1 MEGTKVLKGAAGGF
15 VRANPRT
22 DLFEVHR
29 FHHVEFWCGD
39 AGATSSRFARGL
51 GMTKVAASD
60 LSTGNARFAST
71 VLASHDLVLCFTA
84 PYGRDAGS
92 SGRSCGGGVGEGG
105 GAAPGEDRQ
114 GDARP
119 CPLSWY
125 DAAKAHDF
133 HAAHGLAVRA
143 VGILVSD
150 AAEAHAAAV
159 AGGATSVLPP
169 QVLDE
174 AEVVGEPDARFGG
187 ADARVSVAEVALY
200 GDVVLRFVSGTAGY
214 AGPYLPGWGRAGVC
228 STSAGGGA
236 DWRSRSASGEGSFGL
251 RRLDHAV
258 GNVPVL
264 QEVWERVARATG
276 FHEFAEFTAED
287 VGTVDSG
294 LNSVVLASNNELVL
308 LPINEPTFGTR
319 RKSQIQTYLEHNGGA
334 GLQHL
339 ALKCDDAIATVARM
353 RNVGEFD
360 FMPRPGDA
368 YYDALEARVG
378 KGTLSVEQLQAVRDL
393 GILVDKDDQGILLQ
407 VFTKPVGDRPTLFL
421 EIIQRLGCNVA
432 ADGGLDARDE
442 PAGSVQA
449 CEAPPQHYDGQLG
462 GCGGFG
468 KGNFTEL
475 FKSIE
480 DYERTLDIEPQQE
493 G

>member
-1 MEGTKVLKGAAGGF
+1 MLKGAAGGF
-15 VRANPRT
+15 VRSNPRS
-22 DLFEVHR
+22 DRFEVHR

-39 AGATSSRFARGL
+39 AGATASRFARGL
-51 GMTKVAASD
+51 GMAKVAGCD
-60 LSTGNARFAST
+60 LSTGNARFASA

-84 PYGRDAGS
+84 PYGRQ
-92 SGRSCGGGVGEGG
+92 
-105 GAAPGEDRQ
+105 P
-114 GDARP
+114 GDAEEDTRP
-119 CPLSWY
+119 CPLPWFDTSR
-125 DAAKAHDF
+125 AHAF

-143 VGILVSD
+143 VGIVVSD

-159 AGGATSVLPP
+159 AGGAASVLSPR
-169 QVLDE
+169 VLDE
-174 AEVVGEPDARFGG
+174 AEAVSDPGARFGG
-187 ADARVSVAEVALY
+187 SDARVTIAEVRLY
-200 GDVVLRFVSGTAGY
+200 GDVVLRLVSGLTGFN
-214 AGPYLPGWGRAGVC
+214 GPYLPGWGKAGD
-228 STSAGGGA
+228 STRGDWHAPHA
-236 DWRSRSASGEGSFGL
+236 DSFGL

-264 QEVWERVARATG
+264 SEVWDYVQRATG

-319 RKSQIQTYLEHNGGA
+319 RKSQIQTYLEHNQGA

-339 ALKCDDAIATVARM
+339 ALKSDDAIDTVAKM
-353 RNVGEFD
+353 RAVGEFD
-360 FMPRPGDA
+360 FMPRPSEA

-378 KGTLSVEQLQAVRDL
+378 KGILSEEQLRRVRDL
-393 GILVDKDDQGILLQ
+393 GILVDRDDQGVLLQ
-407 VFTKPVGDRPTLFL
+407 VFTKPVGDRPTLFV
-421 EIIQRLGCNVA
+421 EIIQRLGCNVEPGPPAQRLHEDEGA
-432 ADGGLDARDE
+432 AP
-442 PAGSVQA
+442 PAKHPHPLRASGA
-449 CEAPPQHYDGQLG
+449 EPPQHYDGQLG

-480 DYERTLDIEPQQE
+480 DYERTLDVLDAHDADTSHTQA
-493 G
+493 